1 MVWRGMIATI
11 ARTSRTVVHGRSR
24 RTYLALA
31 LIATSATLACREPS
45 IPSGL
50 GVQQITVPVDTVTGN
65 GQLVELQQ
73 RRAAWVAQGID
84 NYRVQLQIVCF
95 CAGDIRRPVL
105 IEVRRGA
112 LSKVWDLES
121 AKPVTNLE
129 PYPTITQLFDRAVAQ
144 RSEGGN
150 VSAAYDRALG
160 FPVRIE
166 IGTIAN
172 DAGTVYM
179 LGELTKL

>member
-1 MVWRGMIATI
+1 MTATT
-11 ARTSRTVVHGRSR
+11 ALTSLATRTVVRSRR
-24 RTYLALA
+24 RTYLAFA
-31 LIATSATLACREPS
+31 LIATAAALGCRNES
-45 IPSGL
+45 SVPSGL
-50 GVQQITVPVDTVTGN
+50 GAQQITVSLDTIPGS
-65 GQLVELQQ
+65 GELAEIQQ
-73 RRAAWVAQGID
+73 RRAAWVAQGIND
-84 NYRVQLQIVCF
+84 YRVQLQIVCF

-112 LSKVWDLES
+112 VSKVWDLES

-129 PYPTITQLFDRAVAQ
+129 PYPTITQLYDRAVAQ
-144 RSEGGN
+144 RSEGGH
-150 VSAAYDRALG
+150 VSVAYDRTFG

-179 LGELTKL
+179 LGQLTKL